1 MKKYIVTIIKSFFYV
16 IILNIIM
23 NSFSVI
29 MHKHTEWFFV
39 TEGIIFALSS
49 VVYFLIKKRNTVK
62 WMYPILTIAFEV
74 VVFYILYI
82 LYRNLGAQNWD
93 YFSVWVGIYQLL
105 FMLAF
110 LTTIDII
117 IVLIDIIRKKDSKQR
132 CKSEY

>member
-29 MHKHTEWFFV
+29 MHKHTECFFV

-49 VVYFLIKKRNTVK
+49 VVYFSIKKRNTVK

-74 VVFYILYI
+74 VVFYI

>member
-1 MKKYIVTIIKSFFYV
+1 MKKYIVRIIKSFFYV
-16 IILNIIM
+16 IIVNIIM

-74 VVFYILYI
+74 VVFYILY
-82 LYRNLGAQNWD
+82 RNLGAQNWD

>member
-1 MKKYIVTIIKSFFYV
+1 
-16 IILNIIM
+16 
-23 NSFSVI
+23 
-29 MHKHTEWFFV
+29 
-39 TEGIIFALSS
+39 
-49 VVYFLIKKRNTVK
+49 
-62 WMYPILTIAFEV
+62 MYPILTIAFEV
-74 VVFYILYI
+74 VVFYI